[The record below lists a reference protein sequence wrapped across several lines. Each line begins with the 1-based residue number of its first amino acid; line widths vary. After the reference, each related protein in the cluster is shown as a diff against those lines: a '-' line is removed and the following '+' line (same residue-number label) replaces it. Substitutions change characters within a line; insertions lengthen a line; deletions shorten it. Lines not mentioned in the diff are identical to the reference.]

1 MSTSGIDLRSGV
13 GRMLQ
18 QYNYTSGEPKLE
30 LKPLLKRPKAFLIF
44 SHVRMKKKRKYRRTL
59 KN

>member
-1 MSTSGIDLRSGV
+1 MSTSGIDLRSGD

-18 QYNYTSGEPKLE
+18 QYNYTSGELKFEFKL
-30 LKPLLKRPKAFLIF
+30 LLKRPKAFLIF
-44 SHVRMKKKRKYRRTL
+44 SHVRKKKKRKYRRAL